1 MRREK
6 KERTEEEEEE
16 SWHVREQIYQ
26 DFLYSIF
33 KNVFFLGIYSIIYGC
48 IWLNFFYL
56 VDDSVL
62 GNVLMLFSIYD

>member
-1 MRREK
+1 MRGRLFSWFFFLGAIKSVRREK

-33 KNVFFLGIYSIIYGC
+33 KNVFS
-48 IWLNFFYL
+48 
-56 VDDSVL
+56 
-62 GNVLMLFSIYD
+62 